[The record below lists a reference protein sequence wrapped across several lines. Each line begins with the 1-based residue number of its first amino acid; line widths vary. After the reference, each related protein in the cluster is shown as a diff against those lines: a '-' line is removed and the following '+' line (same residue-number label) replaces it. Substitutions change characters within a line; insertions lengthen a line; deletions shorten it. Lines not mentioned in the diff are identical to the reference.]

1 MFLEME
7 QVNNFD
13 KIKPLLVFEKGVTY
27 YFIQVIQRK
36 KENPDLPKSE
46 IQRGFWYITS
56 IEELDIHWPR
66 IKKICDDYN
75 ARAYISLIPR
85 SLEKLGK
92 KCLVEYSKR
101 IVNNEYSRIF
111 AIPQKNALSKET
123 THTLGTKPWWCIDI
137 DNSSYM
143 PKISEYFLIFTN
155 IKSILKSP
163 NGYHLIVECFN
174 PKLIKP
180 YLIIKSKDDYRFASG
195 EEFTLRK
202 ECNTILYVGK
212 SKGS

>member
-1 MFLEME
+1 M
-7 QVNNFD
+7 VNNLD
-13 KIKPLLVFEKGVTY
+13 KIKSLLVFEKGVTY

-46 IQRGFWYITS
+46 MQRGFWYITS
-56 IEELDIHWPR
+56 MEELEIHWPR
-66 IKKICDDYN
+66 IKKTCEDYN

-92 KCLVEYSKR
+92 KCLMEYSKR
-101 IVNNEYSRIF
+101 VINNEYSRVF

-123 THTLGTKPWWCIDI
+123 IYSKGEKPWWCVDI
-137 DNSSYM
+137 DNPEQM
-143 PKISEYFLIFTN
+143 PKISEYFLLFTN
-155 IKSILKSP
+155 IKAILETP

-174 PKLIKP
+174 PKVIKP
-180 YLIIKSKDDYRFASG
+180 YATRKDDYKFASG

-202 ECNTILYVGK
+202 ECNTILY
-212 SKGS
+212 SKI